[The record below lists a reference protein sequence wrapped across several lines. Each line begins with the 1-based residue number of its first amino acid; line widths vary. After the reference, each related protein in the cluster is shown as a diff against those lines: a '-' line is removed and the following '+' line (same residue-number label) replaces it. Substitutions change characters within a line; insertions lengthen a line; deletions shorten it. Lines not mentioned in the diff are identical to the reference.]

1 MTVRAIGVIVT
12 VLLIVLAF
20 SAYTVH
26 EIQRVILFSLGE
38 IKRTDIEP
46 GLHFKFPFINNVV
59 KFDGRVLSLEA
70 EPDRF
75 LTAERKNVTVDFFIK
90 WRIED
95 TALFYR
101 SFGADESNAYQRL
114 SQVTKDEMRNAFGQ
128 RTIQEAVSGERGELM
143 RAVRAEVNK
152 ISQQYGMEVLD
163 VRVIRIDL
171 PAEVSE
177 SVYDRMRTERA
188 LVAKELRAQGR
199 EEAARVRATADRRRT
214 VILAEA
220 YRDAQR
226 ARGEGDAR
234 AAEIY
239 AGAYQEDPEF
249 YNFYRSLNAYMTTFG
264 DKSDVLI
271 LDPRGK
277 FFRYFNQSGGAGG
290 RATPSGEQGS
300 DGARGRA
307 RR

>member
-1 MTVRAIGVIVT
+1 MTLRAIGIIIA
-12 VLLIVLAF
+12 VLLGVLAL

-26 EIQRVILFSLGE
+26 ETQRVILFSLGE

-59 KFDGRVLSLEA
+59 KFDGRVLSLDG

-90 WRIED
+90 WRIYD
-95 TALFYR
+95 TAQFYR
-101 SFGADESNAYQRL
+101 SFGADERNAYDRL
-114 SQVTKDEMRNAFGQ
+114 AQITKDEMRNAFGQ

-143 RAVRAEVNK
+143 QVVRTEVNK
-152 ISQQYGMEVLD
+152 ISRQYGVQVVD
-163 VRVIRIDL
+163 VRVSRIDL
-171 PAEVSE
+171 PTEVSE
-177 SVYDRMRTERA
+177 SVYNRMRTERA

-199 EEAARVRATADRRRT
+199 EEAVRIRAAADRRRT

-226 ARGEGDAR
+226 TRGAGDAR

-239 AGAYQEDPEF
+239 AEAYEKDPEF
-249 YNFYRSLNAYMTTFG
+249 YNFYRSLNAYMTTFNDKG
-264 DKSDVLI
+264 DILI

-277 FFRYFNQSGGAGG
+277 FFRYFNQSEPAPVG
-290 RATPSGEQGS
+290 
-300 DGARGRA
+300 D
-307 RR
+307 

>member
-1 MTVRAIGVIVT
+1 MTFRAISIIIA
-12 VLLIVLAF
+12 VLLGVLAL

-26 EIQRVILFSLGE
+26 ETQRVILFSLGE
-38 IKRTDIEP
+38 IKRMDIEP

-59 KFDGRVLSLEA
+59 KYDGRVLSLDG

-90 WRIED
+90 WRIVD

-101 SFGADESNAYQRL
+101 SFGADERNAYDRL
-114 SQVTKDEMRNAFGQ
+114 AQITKDEMRNAFGQ

-143 RAVRAEVNK
+143 LAVRTEVNK
-152 ISQQYGMEVLD
+152 IARQYGVRVVD
-163 VRVIRIDL
+163 VRVSRIDL

-177 SVYDRMRTERA
+177 SVYNRMRTERA

-199 EEAARVRATADRRRT
+199 EEAARVRANADRRRT

-226 ARGEGDAR
+226 TRGAGDAT
-234 AAEIY
+234 AAEVY
-239 AGAYQEDPEF
+239 ARAYERDPEF
-249 YNFYRSLNAYMTTFG
+249 YNFYRSLNAYMTTFN
-264 DKSDVLI
+264 DKGDVLI

-277 FFRYFNQSGGAGG
+277 FFRYFNQSEPAPAG
-290 RATPSGEQGS
+290 E
-300 DGARGRA
+300 
-307 RR
+307 

>member
-1 MTVRAIGVIVT
+1 MTFRAMGIIVA
-12 VLLIVLAF
+12 VLLGVLAL

-26 EIQRVILFSLGE
+26 ETQRVILFSLGE
-38 IKRTDIEP
+38 IKRMDIEP

-59 KFDGRVLSLEA
+59 KYDGRVLSLDG

-90 WRIED
+90 WRIVD

-101 SFGADESNAYQRL
+101 SFGADERNAYDRL
-114 SQVTKDEMRNAFGQ
+114 AQITKDEMRNAFGQ

-143 RAVRAEVNK
+143 QAVRTEVNK
-152 ISQQYGMEVLD
+152 ISQQYGVQVVD
-163 VRVIRIDL
+163 VRVSRIDL

-177 SVYDRMRTERA
+177 SVYNRMRTERA

-199 EEAARVRATADRRRT
+199 EEGVRVRANAERRRT

-226 ARGEGDAR
+226 TRGAGDAT
-234 AAEIY
+234 AAEVY
-239 AGAYQEDPEF
+239 AQAYERDPEF
-249 YNFYRSLNAYMTTFG
+249 YNFYRSLNAYMTTFNDNG
-264 DKSDVLI
+264 DVLI

-277 FFRYFNQSGGAGG
+277 FFRYFNQSEPPPAGK
-290 RATPSGEQGS
+290 
-300 DGARGRA
+300 
-307 RR
+307 

>member
-1 MTVRAIGVIVT
+1 MTFRAIGIIIAV
-12 VLLIVLAF
+12 VLGVLAL

-26 EIQRVILFSLGE
+26 ETQRVILFSLGE
-38 IKRTDIEP
+38 IKRMDIEP

-59 KFDGRVLSLEA
+59 KYDGRVLSLDG

-90 WRIED
+90 WRIVD

-101 SFGADESNAYQRL
+101 SFGADERNAYDRL
-114 SQVTKDEMRNAFGQ
+114 AQITKDETRNAFGQ

-143 RAVRAEVNK
+143 QAVRLEVNK
-152 ISQQYGMEVLD
+152 ISRQYGVLVVD
-163 VRVIRIDL
+163 VRVSRIDL
-171 PAEVSE
+171 PGEVSE
-177 SVYDRMRTERA
+177 SVYNRMRTERA

-199 EEAARVRATADRRRT
+199 EEAARIRANADRRRT

-226 ARGEGDAR
+226 TRGAGDAT
-234 AAEIY
+234 AAEVY
-239 AGAYQEDPEF
+239 AQAYEKDPEF
-249 YNFYRSLNAYMTTFG
+249 YNFYRSLNAYMTTFN
-264 DKSDVLI
+264 DKGDVLI

-277 FFRYFNQSGGAGG
+277 FFRYFNQSELGA
-290 RATPSGEQGS
+290 AGE
-300 DGARGRA
+300 
-307 RR
+307 

>member
-1 MTVRAIGVIVT
+1 MTFRAIGIIVA
-12 VLLIVLAF
+12 VLLGVLAL

-26 EIQRVILFSLGE
+26 ETQRVILFSLGE
-38 IKRTDIEP
+38 IKRMDIEP

-59 KFDGRVLSLEA
+59 KYDGRVLSLDG

-90 WRIED
+90 WRIVD

-101 SFGADESNAYQRL
+101 SFGADERNAYDRL
-114 SQVTKDEMRNAFGQ
+114 AQITKDEMRNAFGQ

-143 RAVRAEVNK
+143 QAVRTEVNK
-152 ISQQYGMEVLD
+152 ISQQYGVQVVD
-163 VRVIRIDL
+163 VRVSRIDL

-177 SVYDRMRTERA
+177 SVYNRMRTERA

-199 EEAARVRATADRRRT
+199 EEAARIRANADRRRT

-226 ARGEGDAR
+226 TRGAGDAT
-234 AAEIY
+234 AAEVY
-239 AGAYQEDPEF
+239 AQAYEKDPEF
-249 YNFYRSLNAYMTTFG
+249 YNFYRSLNAYMTTFNNKG
-264 DKSDVLI
+264 DVLI
-271 LDPRGK
+271 LEPRGK
-277 FFRYFNQSGGAGG
+277 FFRYFNQSEPAPAGK
-290 RATPSGEQGS
+290 
-300 DGARGRA
+300 
-307 RR
+307 